1 MDPQLKNI
9 AEKVAAG
16 TRLSTEDA
24 AILFE
29 TKDLLTL
36 GRLANQVRERKNG
49 RRAYF
54 NINRHINYSNVCY
67 VACKFCEF
75 GQPRSSNKAYE
86 LSVPQMEKIAA
97 ESLASG
103 ATEFHIVGGLHPDLK
118 LDYYEQLLQAF
129 KRVAPHVH
137 LKAFTAVE
145 LDYFARVNKMT
156 VEEVLQRL
164 LDAGLGSMPGGGAE
178 VLTERVHQLTHPNK
192 IGPDRWLE
200 VHRIA
205 HGMGLRSNATMLY
218 GHVENNADKVAH
230 LQKIR
235 DLQDET
241 KGFQTFIPLS
251 FVPDDTPLAHI
262 PKPTGFSDLKH
273 IAISRLFLDNFNHIK
288 VYWVMTGLPTAQLA
302 LNFGADDIDGTI
314 MKETIVH
321 MAGAKTPEGLNVS
334 QLKALIIEAGC
345 EAVERDTLYNVV
357 ERSAA

>member
-1 MDPQLKNI
+1 MDSKLKNI
-9 AEKVAAG
+9 AEKVASEI
-16 TRLSTEDA
+16 RLNSEDA

-29 TKDLLTL
+29 TQDLLTL

-49 RRAYF
+49 RKAYY

-67 VACKFCEF
+67 VGCKFCEF
-75 GQPRSSNKAYE
+75 GQPKSSEKAYE
-86 LSVPQMEKIAA
+86 LSVPQMEKIAEEA
-97 ESLASG
+97 LSQG

-118 LDYYEQLLQAF
+118 LDYYEKLLQTF
-129 KRVAPHVH
+129 KRVAPEVH

-145 LDYFARVNKMT
+145 LDYFARVNKME
-156 VEEVLQRL
+156 VKEVLQRFL
-164 LDAGLGSMPGGGAE
+164 KAGLGSLPGGGAE

-192 IGPDRWLE
+192 IGPARWLE

-205 HGMGLRSNATMLY
+205 HGMGVRSNATMLY
-218 GHVENNADKVAH
+218 GHVENNADKVEH
-230 LQKIR
+230 LQKVR

-241 KGFQTFIPLS
+241 GGFQTFIPLS

-262 PKPTGFSDLKH
+262 PKPTGFMDLKH
-273 IAISRLFLDNFNHIK
+273 IAISRLFLDNFQHIK

-321 MAGAKTPEGLNVS
+321 MAGAKTPEGLSVT
-334 QLKALIIEAGC
+334 QLKSLIQEADC
-345 EAVERDTLYNVV
+345 EPVERDTLYNVV
-357 ERSAA
+357 QRDAA